1 MFKPNDV
8 AAGRFAW
15 RLGAVLLAVGA
26 VGAWGAA
33 ARASAQALNAPYAVT
48 VKARIGEG
56 RARPA
61 PVRDAFRIRCWQHG
75 RLLFEESIAEV
86 PQAFAGQ
93 AMALPSGES
102 VSGTVYLLNSP
113 NGMCLVKPSDAPSRS
128 NTLLPQ
134 S

>member
-8 AAGRFAW
+8 DSCRFAW
-15 RLGAVLLAVGA
+15 RLGAAVLVVSA
-26 VGAWGAA
+26 VGAWDAA
-33 ARASAQALNAPYAVT
+33 WSSASSLDEQSVVT
-48 VKARIGEG
+48 AKARIGEG

-61 PVRDAFRIRCWQHG
+61 PVREGFRIRCWQHG

-102 VSGTVYLLNSP
+102 VKGTVYLLNSP
-113 NGMCLVKPSDAPSRS
+113 TGMCLVKPTDAPSRNLS
-128 NTLLPQ
+128 VLPQ